1 MVRVNTG
8 SLYFLQ
14 PDGYRFDLRT
24 AVSGLGRPGSV
35 ASWDVAT
42 GSNRSA
48 DSVDGRVCVIRKSD
62 AAIEIAL
69 RALHKKASKKGK
81 TPKPQTLE
89 FAKYVIVFTTFP
101 TAEFSPE
108 AILDWYRLRWQVE
121 LVFKRFKSVVQLGH
135 LPKHGSE
142 CAKAWLYGKLFAA
155 LLTEKPIA
163 HASAIS
169 PWKNDLLSPRTHP
182 KLVA

>member
-24 AVSGLGRPGSV
+24 TVSGLGRPGSV

-48 DSVDGRVCVIRKSD
+48 DSVDGRVCMIRKSD

-121 LVFKRFKSVVQLGH
+121 LVFKRFKSVAQLGH
-135 LPKHGSE
+135 LPKHGQRVR
-142 CAKAWLYGKLFAA
+142 KGLA
-155 LLTEKPIA
+155 LWQA
-163 HASAIS
+163 VRS
-169 PWKNDLLSPRTHP
+169 PADRKTDCSCQRRFPLGYDLLSPRTHP
-182 KLVA
+182 EQVA